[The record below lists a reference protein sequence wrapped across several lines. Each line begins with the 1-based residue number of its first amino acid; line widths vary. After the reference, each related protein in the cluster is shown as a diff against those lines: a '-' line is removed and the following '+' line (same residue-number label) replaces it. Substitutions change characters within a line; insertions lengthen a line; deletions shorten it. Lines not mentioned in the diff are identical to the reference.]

1 MGAGDGCRF
10 CKTGNKYPILSR
22 QRHERRL
29 NCRTYCNFLSGDR
42 PTRTGTKKDVG
53 VILLLIPLSGLGEPI
68 NQNKQ
73 RS

>member
-1 MGAGDGCRF
+1 MFFEPLPALGL
-10 CKTGNKYPILSR
+10 I
-22 QRHERRL
+22 Q
-29 NCRTYCNFLSGDR
+29 
-42 PTRTGTKKDVG
+42 KKDVG